1 MENPTIFK
9 NGKPGKPSISIRAI
23 FHHLYH
29 GYVSHNQRVPAIYGN
44 LNGLSEPCDF
54 GVTFSWQTTA
64 SRVSNSFKLQAF
76 PTLLDLSDQIWC
88 RDMQGHQAG
97 ILLDSLPII
106 GISMNSSMIGISMI
120 FGYLSYSK
128 QLSLN
133 FLRIHSVTIGLSIQV
148 NIPSQL

>member
-1 MENPTIFK
+1 
-9 NGKPGKPSISIRAI
+9 
-23 FHHLYH
+23 
-29 GYVSHNQRVPAIYGN
+29 
-44 LNGLSEPCDF
+44 
-54 GVTFSWQTTA
+54 
-64 SRVSNSFKLQAF
+64 
-76 PTLLDLSDQIWC
+76 LLDLSDQIWC